1 MDVNRPPSNLPQPNA
16 RAPIWRR
23 GQPLL
28 LLAAAGWALWWLLGL
43 GLPTAK
49 PAALPDA
56 LGVPSLLPT
65 VPIVGAAEAAAPDDR
80 AGLIPALP
88 APDDRFVSREVVTTT
103 PAIPATAEL
112 PPGLARGVALSAD
125 GRIVALTLRAAASG
139 ADRAA
144 VYRYDR
150 ATGTLAQV
158 AQAQDG
164 GIGIPALSADGQVI
178 AFYAWATTLTPG
190 DTNAVQDAFVYDQAA
205 GRLQRVSVSS
215 AGAQADDRTGDA
227 GATARPALSAD
238 GTLVAF
244 HSRAGNLAAGDGNGL
259 SDIFVHNRASGA
271 TTLISLGP
279 EGEPANGD
287 SAAPA
292 ISGDGRRIVF
302 ESRATNLDPELAPNL
317 VAESGSMQIYL
328 YDRDTERT
336 RLLSR
341 AATGAPGDSAP
352 NNSVPGNGDSRAAA
366 ISGDGQWVA
375 FVSGATNLVPGDTN
389 GVADIFLHD
398 LATGSTIRVS
408 LSSAGTQANRASDL
422 PTLSGDGRYVA
433 FVSAATN
440 LVGGDGNQADD
451 IFLYDRLAQH
461 TSRVS
466 VGVAAAWTGIQ
477 ANAPSRGPAALSDDG
492 RMVAFVSPATNLTGE
507 ASPASRM
514 ATGFIHARQDPP
526 LYALQGRVLDASRT
540 PLAGVEIAAGPQ
552 RTTTDA
558 TGSYRFAYL
567 PGGTYTL
574 VAAKP
579 GYIFSPP
586 RRTLSLLD
594 SLRGQDFIGFPG
606 GDPGA
611 FLDLPLAYDGLPAT
625 FLDTLRDTDEGGWV
639 DSWFDHDAP
648 DYSKNQA
655 VLLWDGRQRRA
666 EPSNDALGCFE
677 RRCYDGHD
685 GIDFPYRDPDPTT
698 PGVYEPLPI
707 YPAAAGRVAAVYTTC
722 AAGTPRCNGGYGNE
736 VILAHENG
744 YFTRYSHLDGVAVR
758 AGDVMAR
765 ATVLGIMGSTGNSMG
780 THLHFAV
787 HLDNGN
793 GVWDGEAVDVPV
805 DPFGWAG
812 DGPDP
817 WTAGAA
823 SRRLWR
829 FNPTAEVILLGSQ
842 GAMLRDGGGTVT
854 ANLPA
859 DALAGQARVE
869 LALGGAPARP
879 IPPQRSLGRAFRL
892 QVLDWLQGA
901 PTPPD
906 TPLAHPLELA
916 VQYQGVDTRHL
927 ALDQLLLVRWDD
939 QARAWAPLPTVVDE
953 AAQVIYAASDRLGE
967 FDLHAPLRCPADRL
981 EADDS
986 YFAAVFVS
994 AGHPTLTRLFDGP
1007 RDEDWLR
1014 LNATAGTRYQVTV
1027 DEVAVGVRPRVEVYD
1042 VDGLTRL
1049 AANGVGTLA
1058 WQPAVDGTYFV
1069 RVAPAPDSAVG
1080 CEATYRVAIT
1090 E

>member
-1 MDVNRPPSNLPQPNA
+1 MDASRRPASPPQPSA
-16 RAPIWRR
+16 RAPIRQR
-23 GQPLL
+23 GLL
-28 LLAAAGWALWWLLGL
+28 LLLIAAGWLLLGPGL
-43 GLPTAK
+43 PASEQAALSGASRLPSPLPTATIVSAATANAASDTEADGGAEIT
-49 PAALPDA
+49 PA
-56 LGVPSLLPT
+56 LL
-65 VPIVGAAEAAAPDDR
+65 APDDR
-80 AGLIPALP
+80 FAGHK
-88 APDDRFVSREVVTTT
+88 FVSREVVTTT
-103 PAIPATAEL
+103 PALPAAAAL
-112 PPGLARGVALSAD
+112 PSGLARGVALSAD
-125 GRIVALTLRAAASG
+125 GRIVALTLRGAASSAED
-139 ADRAA
+139 ADRTA

-150 ATGTLAQV
+150 ATGVLAQA

-190 DTNAVQDAFVYDQAA
+190 DTNAVQDAFIYDQAT
-205 GRLQRVSVSS
+205 GEIQRVSVSS

-227 GATARPALSAD
+227 GAAARPALSAD
-238 GTLVAF
+238 GMLVAF
-244 HSRAGNLAAGDGNGL
+244 HSRAGNLAIGDGNGL
-259 SDIFVHNRASGA
+259 SDIFVHNRATGE

-279 EGEPANGD
+279 GGEPANGD

-292 ISGDGRRIVF
+292 LSGDGRRVVF
-302 ESRATNLDPELAPNL
+302 ESRAANLDPDFAPSL
-317 VAESGSMQIYL
+317 IVESGSAQIYL
-328 YDRDTERT
+328 HDHDTGRT

-341 AATGAPGDSAP
+341 AADSAP
-352 NNSVPGNGDSRAAA
+352 DHRAPGNGDSRAAA

-375 FVSGATNLVPGDTN
+375 FVSDATNLVPGDTN

-422 PTLSGDGRYVA
+422 PTLGGGRYVA

-466 VGVAAAWTGIQ
+466 VGVASAWTGIQ

-492 RMVAFVSPATNLTGE
+492 RMVAFVSPATNLLEE
-507 ASPASRM
+507 ASPSAARPDT
-514 ATGFIHARQDPP
+514 AFIHARQDPP
-526 LYALQGRVLDASRT
+526 LYALQGRVLDASRA

-552 RTTTDA
+552 RATTDA
-558 TGSYRFAYL
+558 AGSYRFAYL

-574 VAAKP
+574 AAAKT
-579 GYIFSPP
+579 GYTFSPP

-594 SLRGQDFIGFPG
+594 SLTGQDFIGFPG

-625 FLDTLRDTDEGGWV
+625 FLDTLRDTDEGGWI

-655 VLLWDGRQRRA
+655 VLLWDGRTRRA
-666 EPSNDALGCFE
+666 DPYNDALGCFE

-685 GIDFPYRDPDPTT
+685 GIDFPYRDPDPAT

-707 YPAAAGRVAAVYTTC
+707 YPAAAGRVAAAHTAC
-722 AAGTPRCNGGYGNE
+722 AAGAPRCNGGYGNE

-744 YFTRYSHLDGVAVR
+744 YFTRYSHLDGAAVR
-758 AGDVMAR
+758 AGDAAAH
-765 ATVLGIMGSTGNSMG
+765 ATVLGVMGSTGNSMG

-817 WTAGAA
+817 WVAGAA
-823 SRRLWR
+823 GRRLWH

-842 GAMLRDGGGTVT
+842 GATLRDSSGTVT

-859 DALAGQARVE
+859 NALAGQARVE

-879 IPPQRSLGRAFRL
+879 IPP
-892 QVLDWLQGA
+892 
-901 PTPPD
+901 
-906 TPLAHPLELA
+906 
-916 VQYQGVDTRHL
+916 
-927 ALDQLLLVRWDD
+927 
-939 QARAWAPLPTVVDE
+939 
-953 AAQVIYAASDRLGE
+953 
-967 FDLHAPLRCPADRL
+967 
-981 EADDS
+981 
-986 YFAAVFVS
+986 
-994 AGHPTLTRLFDGP
+994 
-1007 RDEDWLR
+1007 
-1014 LNATAGTRYQVTV
+1014 
-1027 DEVAVGVRPRVEVYD
+1027 
-1042 VDGLTRL
+1042 
-1049 AANGVGTLA
+1049 
-1058 WQPAVDGTYFV
+1058 
-1069 RVAPAPDSAVG
+1069 
-1080 CEATYRVAIT
+1080 
-1090 E
+1090 